1 MVLEKYEK
9 KDITKSPKTKAAPK
23 KGKIFKDT
31 DGLWKFIWDYGNVC
45 GFLTK
50 KDAEAGLEK
59 LSGQAKSKT

>member
-1 MVLEKYEK
+1 MVLEQYEK

-23 KGKIFKDT
+23 KGEIYKD
-31 DGLWKFIWDYGNVC
+31 GKLWKFIWDNGNVC
-45 GFLTK
+45 GFVTK